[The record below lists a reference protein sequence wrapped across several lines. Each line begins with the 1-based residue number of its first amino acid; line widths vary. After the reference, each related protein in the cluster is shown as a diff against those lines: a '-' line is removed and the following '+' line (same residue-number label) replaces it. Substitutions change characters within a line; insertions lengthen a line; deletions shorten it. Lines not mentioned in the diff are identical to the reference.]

1 MRWLFHEPSNRTEAA
16 ARKRTLGRIDSW
28 WEQFAAKAPALN
40 DLFAGKKKWDLP
52 AWMHGTL
59 QAISPHLMWEYG
71 PAVRGR
77 GHRLVITPE
86 SHKELRPLTTAI
98 LERAPKIAGWEFYPH
113 RLAEDLDMAR
123 ETVEARTGGS
133 LDEVTAEARIGEG
146 NRIDLM
152 FRSPVT
158 EDEDDQEAR
167 GVAFVAAET
176 LLGEQALDRW
186 VGAIEVGPTPKRGRK
201 TGAVSLD
208 RLKDTFDALV
218 GSIRDRLPPRPL
230 QEVAEDA
237 KWFLVELKP
246 EQADDY
252 PERSDLFVSGTLD
265 VDLWKAMHAQMPFYS
280 ERYSRCGERFA
291 YVKIDGSKGLGGSK
305 FTDRSEI
312 EDALNEALAPDKLG
326 AHIGGGT
333 GLRYSYV
340 DLALTDL
347 ARGVEV
353 VRRTLQAGKVPK
365 RTWVLFFDA
374 DLCGEWVGVYP
385 ETPEPPRTTDANE

>member
-1 MRWLFHEPSNRTEAA
+1 MRWLFHDPSNRTEAA
-16 ARKRTLGRIDSW
+16 ARKRTLAGIDRW

-40 DLFAGKKKWDLP
+40 DLFKGKKKWDLP
-52 AWMHGTL
+52 GWMNDTL
-59 QAISPHLMWEYG
+59 QAISPQLMWEYG
-71 PAVRGR
+71 PAVRGP
-77 GHRLVITPE
+77 GYRLVITPE

-98 LERAPKIAGWEFYPH
+98 LERAPKIAGWEFYPY

-123 ETVEARTGGS
+123 DTVEARTGGT
-133 LDEVTAEARIGEG
+133 LNEVTAEARIGEG

-158 EDEDDQEAR
+158 EDEDDEEAR
-167 GVAFVAAET
+167 GVAFVAAES

-186 VGAIEVGPTPKRGRK
+186 VGAIEVGATQKRARK
-201 TGAVSLD
+201 TGTVALD

-218 GSIRDRLPPRPL
+218 ESIRDRLSPRPL
-230 QEVAEDA
+230 REVAADA
-237 KWFLVELKP
+237 KWSLLKLEP

-252 PERSDLFVSGTLD
+252 PEQLDLFVSVTLD
-265 VDLWKAMHAQMPFYS
+265 VDLWKAMHAHMPFAS
-280 ERYSRCGERFA
+280 ERFSRCGETFA
-291 YVKIDGSKGLGGSK
+291 YVKIDGSEGLGGSK
-305 FTDRSEI
+305 FADRGEI
-312 EDALNEALAPDKLG
+312 EDALTEALAPDKLG
-326 AHIGGGT
+326 MHIGGGT
-333 GLRYSYV
+333 GVRYSYV

-353 VRRTLQAGKVPK
+353 VRRTLQAGKVPN

-385 ETPEPPRTTDANE
+385 ESPEPPREADAGE

>member
-1 MRWLFHEPSNRTEAA
+1 MRWLFHDPSNRTEAA
-16 ARKRTLGRIDSW
+16 TRTRTLGKIDHW
-28 WEQFAAKAPALN
+28 WEQFTTKAPALT
-40 DLFAGKKKWDLP
+40 DLFRGKKKWDLP
-52 AWMHGTL
+52 GWMNDTL

-71 PAVRGR
+71 PAVRGP

-86 SHKELRPLTTAI
+86 AHKELRPLTNAI
-98 LERAPKIAGWEFYPH
+98 LDRAPEIAGWEFYPY
-113 RLAEDLDMAR
+113 RLAEDLESAGQ
-123 ETVEARTGGS
+123 TVEARTGGS
-133 LDEVTAEARIGEG
+133 LDGVTVEARIGEG
-146 NRIDLM
+146 NRIDLT

-158 EDEDDQEAR
+158 KGEDDRQA
-167 GVAFVAAET
+167 GNVAFVATES

-186 VGAIEVGPTPKRGRK
+186 VGAIEVGALPRRGRM
-201 TGAVSLD
+201 TGTVPLK

-218 GSIRDRLPPRPL
+218 GSIRDRLPPGPL
-230 QEVAEDA
+230 LDVAADA
-237 KWFLVELKP
+237 KWFLVKLEP

-265 VDLWKAMHAQMPFYS
+265 VDLWKAMHARMPFYS
-280 ERYSRCGERFA
+280 ERYSRCGETFA
-291 YVKIDGSKGLGGSK
+291 YVKIEGTEGPGELKLE
-305 FTDRSEI
+305 DRKVI
-312 EDALNEALAPDKLG
+312 EDALDTALTADKLG
-326 AHIGGGT
+326 VHIGGGT

-353 VRRTLQAGKVPK
+353 VRRTLREGKVPT

-385 ETPEPPRTTDANE
+385 ETPGPPVAAEE